1 VTHVLA
7 RHFAMHLVE
16 VVASPWI
23 ADRLW

>member
-1 VTHVLA
+1 VLA
-7 RHFAMHLVE
+7 RRFAMHLVE